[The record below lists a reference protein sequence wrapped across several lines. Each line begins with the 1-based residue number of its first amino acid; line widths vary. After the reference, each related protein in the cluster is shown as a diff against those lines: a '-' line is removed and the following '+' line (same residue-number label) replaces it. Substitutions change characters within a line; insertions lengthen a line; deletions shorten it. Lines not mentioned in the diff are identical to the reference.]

1 MDTPEERLARAV
13 ADRLKELETNAF
25 AVERQAGLKADA
37 IRSILRGG
45 KKSGTTLNRAV
56 EVCEAL
62 GLELYLGPP
71 REHSPAPKVDID
83 GTSFRLVNRLDG
95 EVAAGS
101 GHINYEAAPVDRL
114 AFSKDWLKREG
125 ISAGDCFLV
134 SVKGDSMLPQ
144 IGNGDLVM
152 IDTRRKEIR
161 SGRVYAMNDGDQ
173 GARIKRLEVIPDVGF
188 ILRSDNPAYEPEY
201 RTGENAKDVDII
213 GQVVWSGHKWG

>member
-1 MDTPEERLARAV
+1 MRTIEDEFVLAIRARL
-13 ADRLKELETNAF
+13 DELGTTAY
-25 AVERQAGLKADA
+25 AVETKAGLPADA
-37 IRSILRGG
+37 IRNVLRSTKRGG
-45 KKSGTTLNRAV
+45 PTLSRAK
-56 EVCEAL
+56 EICDAL
-62 GLELYLGPP
+62 DLDFFFGPP
-71 REHSPAPKVDID
+71 REHSPAPQVDID
-83 GTSFRLVNRLDG
+83 GTNFRLVNRLDG
-95 EVAAGS
+95 EVAAGN

-144 IGNGDLVM
+144 IGNSDLVM

-213 GQVVWSGHKWG
+213 GQVVWSGHKWA

>member
-1 MDTPEERLARAV
+1 MVRAGIEEHGLRPYARALGVPIGVLRSVQAGRDTPYS
-13 ADRLKELETNAF
+13 N
-25 AVERQAGLKADA
+25 LKALSD
-37 IRSILRGG
+37 
-45 KKSGTTLNRAV
+45 
-56 EVCEAL
+56 AL
-62 GLELYLGPP
+62 GLEFYIGPP
-71 REHSPAPKVDID
+71 REQAQAPAIEISD
-83 GTSFRLVNRLDG
+83 TSFRLVNRLDG
-95 EVAAGS
+95 EVAAGN